1 MISCDLAVYLAQQFV
16 RELNHGE
23 IMLKVWGRRNSF
35 NVQKVMWLIGELDIP
50 HEHIPAGSDFGG
62 LDTPEFLAINPHG
75 RIPVIQ
81 DIDGTTVWESHAILR
96 YLAARYNNGLF
107 WSEDARV
114 RSLADRWMDWSQ
126 ATLQPNFLTG
136 IFWGFYRTPEH
147 QRNWSS
153 INENVHR
160 CGQYFLLLDHILS
173 NQPYLGGSTLTL
185 ADIPAGTTL
194 YRYFELDIKRPVLT
208 NVEAWYSRLQER
220 VAYREHV
227 MVPFEDL
234 KGKLEA
240 R

>member
-1 MISCDLAVYLAQQFV
+1 
-16 RELNHGE
+16 
-23 IMLKVWGRRNSF
+23 MLKVWGRRNSF
-35 NVQKVMWLIGELDIP
+35 NVQKVMWLIGELAIP

-81 DIDGTTVWESHAILR
+81 DVDGTIVWESHAILR
-96 YLAARYNNGLF
+96 YIAARYSKGLF
-107 WSEDARV
+107 WADDAKI
-114 RSLADRWMDWSQ
+114 RSIADRWMDWAQ

-136 IFWGFYRTPEH
+136 IFWGFYRTPAH
-147 QRNWSS
+147 QRDWPA
-153 INENVHR
+153 INESVKR
-160 CGQYFLLLDHILS
+160 CGQYFLLLDQILS

-194 YRYFELDIKRPVLT
+194 YRYFELDIQRPPLP
-208 NVEAWYSRLQER
+208 NVEAWYKRLQER
-220 VAYREHV
+220 SAYREHV
-227 MVPFEDL
+227 MVSFADL